1 MSDKPEKDDQTEA
14 PTEKR
19 KREARE
25 KGNVLRSRELATA
38 LVMMSGAVYL
48 ALAGAWMAESLKNVM
63 RVGLL
68 GIRRGG
74 VDFQPGRAA
83 WALGEIV
90 ALPLGGLFLVC
101 TVAAIASSVVLGSFQ
116 FNMSLIAPK
125 ASRMNPVNYAKRI
138 FGIQGL
144 SELGKSLLKVILVG
158 VIGWWMLSGYARE
171 IAALGAQDVGRAIA
185 HTGHLAVIFLLV
197 LSAGLMVV
205 AGVDVPLQIIQLM
218 QKLRMSRKE
227 VKDELKQTEGSPE
240 VKMALRR
247 KQREA
252 TRNNVRAGVQ
262 QAHVIL
268 TNPTHF
274 AVALRYDRAT
284 DRAPVVVAKGKGL
297 VAEVIRELAAENKVP
312 VLSYPLLARAVYFT
326 SRAGQEIRD
335 DLYVAVASVLAF
347 VFSVENDRLT
357 QPAID
362 VPEGARF
369 DENGREL

>member
-1 MSDKPEKDDQTEA
+1 
-14 PTEKR
+14 
-19 KREARE
+19 
-25 KGNVLRSRELATA
+25 
-38 LVMMSGAVYL
+38 
-48 ALAGAWMAESLKNVM
+48 
-63 RVGLL
+63 
-68 GIRRGG
+68 
-74 VDFQPGRAA
+74 
-83 WALGEIV
+83 
-90 ALPLGGLFLVC
+90 
-101 TVAAIASSVVLGSFQ
+101 
-116 FNMSLIAPK
+116 MSLIAPK
-125 ASRMNPVNYAKRI
+125 ASRMNPVNYAKGI

-144 SELGKSLLKVILVG
+144 SELGKSLLKVLLVG

-268 TNPTHF
+268 TNRSEESR
-274 AVALRYDRAT
+274 V
-284 DRAPVVVAKGKGL
+284 GK
-297 VAEVIRELAAENKVP
+297 
-312 VLSYPLLARAVYFT
+312 
-326 SRAGQEIRD
+326 
-335 DLYVAVASVLAF
+335 
-347 VFSVENDRLT
+347 
-357 QPAID
+357 
-362 VPEGARF
+362 EGVSQ
-369 DENGREL
+369 GRHRGGA